1 MHIFS
6 HKPIVTR
13 LIVLFLIKENER
25 LYKQVKELQLNN
37 KTNEEIMFKE
47 NRRLMTQLAALQ

>member
-6 HKPIVTR
+6 HEPIVTK

-47 NRRLMTQLAALQ
+47 NQRLMTQLAALQ